1 MCIGQCD
8 AVDMERVLHQ
18 LVSSSGGKITLGA
31 GKRLCAEMREHV
43 ASEVAA
49 LVASVLAELA
59 HKRRAIV
66 FVHVRFEADRVLGA
80 VTARRALGA
89 LVALPVKRVGASER
103 NARFNQSVGK
113 CTPDRWWLM
122 AIFGAVGG
130 GRTQQLASI

>member
-1 MCIGQCD
+1 MQYGLYARRNSTAGMCIGQCD

-59 HKRRAIV
+59 HKRRSGV
-66 FVHVRFEADRVLGA
+66 FADVGFKAGRVHGA

-89 LVALPVKRVGASER
+89 LVALPVKRERRRTRSLCVGEDIS
-103 NARFNQSVGK
+103 QGL
-113 CTPDRWWLM
+113 DD
-122 AIFGAVGG
+122 
-130 GRTQQLASI
+130 